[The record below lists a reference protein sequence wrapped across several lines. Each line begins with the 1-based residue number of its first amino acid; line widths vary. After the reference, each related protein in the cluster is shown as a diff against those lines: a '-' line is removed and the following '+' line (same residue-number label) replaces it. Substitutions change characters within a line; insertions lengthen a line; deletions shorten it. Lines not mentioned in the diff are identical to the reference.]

1 MSEVDV
7 EEVEYS
13 LDDLMKNAK
22 IGFEDALDNIS
33 TCIYRKDFES
43 VLRLPEG
50 FIIEGLTYNEMY
62 NKLLGYYSFQL
73 TVLEDAYNGDKG
85 LRKFLKESQSLYEKY
100 SKLITDRLLEVELI
114 LPSYVH

>member
-1 MSEVDV
+1 MSEVDI

-33 TCIYRKDFES
+33 TCIFKKDFES
-43 VLRLPEG
+43 VLRLP
-50 FIIEGLTYNEMY
+50 EGLTYNEMY

>member
-13 LDDLMKNAK
+13 LDDLMENTKV
-22 IGFEDALDNIS
+22 GFEDALDGIS
-33 TCIYRKDFES
+33 TCIYKKDFES

-85 LRKFLKESQSLYEKY
+85 LRKFFKESQSLYENI
-100 SKLITDRLLEVELI
+100 LNLLQI
-114 LPSYVH
+114 DY